1 MLGPTGNGEALSNY
15 FLLTALLTFCV
26 TFARTSAAA
35 STGTP
40 LLRSANTARGTADAF
55 HAALL
60 CSYDI
65 RDCSAQDSD
74 KHCNQYHIF
83 HGPLLSA

>member
-35 STGTP
+35 STGAT
-40 LLRSANTARGTADAF
+40 LLRSAAPAGETADAF
-55 HAALL
+55 HAAFL

-74 KHCNQYHIF
+74 EHYNQYHIF